1 MVESFKEKN
10 SVLVREIKRREEE
23 VFFVLFFFQS
33 TELLLITLLF
43 LHKLSMA
50 PGVVIVFVD

>member
-23 VFFVLFFFQS
+23 VFFCFVFFSIHRALADNFA
-33 TELLLITLLF
+33 F